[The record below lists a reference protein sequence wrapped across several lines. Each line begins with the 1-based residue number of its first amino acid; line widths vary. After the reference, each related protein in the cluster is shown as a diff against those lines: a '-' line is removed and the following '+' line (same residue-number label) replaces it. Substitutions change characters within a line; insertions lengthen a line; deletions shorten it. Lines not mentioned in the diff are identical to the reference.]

1 MFDMFLWASV
11 TIYAMHR
18 AIIED
23 MLNPWGL

>member
-1 MFDMFLWASV
+1 MVEMLLWSYV